1 MKKKSMKMDSVVKTI
16 LGGAAGGAVKQV
28 VQGTLL
34 KGKNT
39 MYADLGAIAVG
50 AILPALLKMNGVTEM
65 SAGLVG
71 AGAAGLI
78 ANAVPSLAGTG
89 NPFNRFNNALYG
101 TGQARYRQSII
112 SKPQKKNQ
120 NDVLM

>member
-1 MKKKSMKMDSVVKTI
+1 MKKKGMKMDSVVKTV

-50 AILPALLKMNGVTEM
+50 AILPAL
-65 SAGLVG
+65 
-71 AGAAGLI
+71 I
-78 ANAVPSLAGTG
+78 
-89 NPFNRFNNALYG
+89 R
-101 TGQARYRQSII
+101 
-112 SKPQKKNQ
+112 
-120 NDVLM
+120 

>member
-1 MKKKSMKMDSVVKTI
+1 MKKKGMKMDSVVKTV

-50 AILPALLKMNGVTEM
+50 AILPALIKMNGVTEM

-71 AGAAGLI
+71 AGVAGLI
-78 ANAVPSLAGTG
+78 SNAVPSLAGT
-89 NPFNRFNNALYG
+89 PFSRFNNALYG
-101 TGQARYRQSII
+101 TGQARYRQSIL
-112 SKPQKKNQ
+112 SKQQKKSRSS
-120 NDVLM
+120 VLM

>member
-1 MKKKSMKMDSVVKTI
+1 MKKKGMKMDSIVKTV

-34 KGKNT
+34 
-39 MYADLGAIAVG
+39 G
-50 AILPALLKMNGVTEM
+50 AILPALVKMNGVTEM

-78 ANAVPSLAGTG
+78 ANAVPSLAGT
-89 NPFNRFNNALYG
+89 PFSRFNNALMG
-101 TGQARYRQSII
+101 TGQAKYRQTVI
-112 SKPQKKNQ
+112 SRPQKKNRST
-120 NDVLM
+120 VLL

>member
-1 MKKKSMKMDSVVKTI
+1 MKKKGMKTDNVVKTV

-39 MYADLGAIAVG
+39 MYADLGAIALG
-50 AILPALLKMNGVTEM
+50 AILPALVKMNGVNEM

-78 ANAVPSLAGTG
+78 ANAVPSLSGTP
-89 NPFNRFNNALYG
+89 PFSRFNNALMG
-101 TGQARYRQSII
+101 TGQTNYRQTVI
-112 SKPQKKNQ
+112 SRPQKKNRG
-120 NDVLM
+120 DVLI

>member
-1 MKKKSMKMDSVVKTI
+1 MKKKGMKMDSIVKTV

-39 MYADLGAIAVG
+39 MYADLGAIALG
-50 AILPALLKMNGVTEM
+50 AILPALVKMNGVNEM

-78 ANAVPSLAGTG
+78 ANAVPSLAGT
-89 NPFNRFNNALYG
+89 PSSRFNNALMG
-101 TGQARYRQSII
+101 TGQAKYRQTVI
-112 SKPQKKNQ
+112 SRPQKKNRST
-120 NDVLM
+120 VLL